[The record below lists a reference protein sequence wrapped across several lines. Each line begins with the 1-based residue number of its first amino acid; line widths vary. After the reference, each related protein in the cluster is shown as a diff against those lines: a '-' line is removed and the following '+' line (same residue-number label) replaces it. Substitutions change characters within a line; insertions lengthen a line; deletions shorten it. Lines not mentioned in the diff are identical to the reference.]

1 MKKYGTTNLD
11 AQQSKFQKFIK
22 LRIRNFLK
30 RYCFNQQL
38 DIIKVMDII
47 PGDWIV
53 SSSDDENGVFGFL
66 ASVISFQ
73 LNQRRV
79 MACARNV
86 AEMDLLN
93 VET

>member
-1 MKKYGTTNLD
+1 MN
-11 AQQSKFQKFIK
+11 
-22 LRIRNFLK
+22 

-53 SSSDDENGVFGFL
+53 SSSSDENGVFEFL
-66 ASVISFQ
+66 ASVISYH